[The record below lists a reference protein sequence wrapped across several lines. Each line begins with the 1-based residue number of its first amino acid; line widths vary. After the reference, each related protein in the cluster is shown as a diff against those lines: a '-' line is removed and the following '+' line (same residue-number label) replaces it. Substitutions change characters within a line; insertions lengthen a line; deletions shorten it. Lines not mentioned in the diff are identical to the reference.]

1 MAVSSK
7 FRRRLVLGLGL
18 LLFACTEGPRSG
30 DSLSET
36 QPRAKDLFT
45 THCSSCHGATG
56 DLGVSGAKNL
66 QKSKLN
72 LQEIKQ
78 IIREGKN
85 ECLPSRGLLKRR
97 TSSIPLPNTLKRY
110 STKWHMQRLKKSKKN
125 VFWFL

>member
-7 FRRRLVLGLGL
+7 FRRRMVLGLGL

-45 THCSSCHGATG
+45 IHCSSCHGATG

-85 ECLPSRGLLKRR
+85 GMPSFEGIIEKENQLD
-97 TSSIPLPNTLKRY
+97 SIAQYAK
-110 STKWHMQRLKKSKKN
+110 KMQH
-125 VFWFL
+125 